1 MLPSNIIK
9 SDPPPLFLGSSTLGS
24 VMLNCEREE
33 EEGGEIYK
41 SMFGVDVI
49 GKAQY
54 VCLIDTGN
62 IIVCVYSA
70 IVWVT
75 KRNEEI

>member
-1 MLPSNIIK
+1 
-9 SDPPPLFLGSSTLGS
+9 
-24 VMLNCEREE
+24 MLNCEREE